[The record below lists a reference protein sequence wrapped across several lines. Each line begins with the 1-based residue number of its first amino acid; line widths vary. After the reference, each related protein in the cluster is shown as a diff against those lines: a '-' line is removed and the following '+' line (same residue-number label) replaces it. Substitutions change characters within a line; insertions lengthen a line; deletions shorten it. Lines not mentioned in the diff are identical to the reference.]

1 MKKRLDQLGLQ
12 PSSYNKPWF
21 LAKHKWLVGYLQRQ
35 LSGRMA
41 APIDPTPY
49 LSHRPVT
56 APTHKCSVFLFGHLF
71 SYKNC
76 GGRRDVITKSEAPKE
91 KSEEAEGKTMVKT
104 PFLQFKTHMFF
115 DLSGIL

>member
-1 MKKRLDQLGLQ
+1 
-12 PSSYNKPWF
+12 
-21 LAKHKWLVGYLQRQ
+21 
-35 LSGRMA
+35 MA

-104 PFLQFKTHMFF
+104 PFLQSKLTCFLIFQEYYNTA
-115 DLSGIL
+115 LGILWGSYFAPSFFFSPCQDLVRRKSTSMKLLL